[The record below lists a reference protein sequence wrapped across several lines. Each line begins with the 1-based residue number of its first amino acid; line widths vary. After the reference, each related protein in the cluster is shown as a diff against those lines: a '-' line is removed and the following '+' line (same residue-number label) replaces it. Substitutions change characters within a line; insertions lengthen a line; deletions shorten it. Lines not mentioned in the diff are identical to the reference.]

1 MASLSRP
8 QSSAAVRSPPQGYP
22 TSPLKYA
29 NSSHYSNPQSQLH
42 ADPTAAFAN
51 ESRKFLSS
59 RKGERSYSSNVEI
72 ERDPGRYRSGSYSA
86 SNNGA
91 ASPEPYHYP
100 RGLPPTIPD
109 RMHTPGGGRSQ
120 QQLYAAEMGRSTTA
134 VPRPHRTHDEKGI
147 YPTHMLPSS
156 PTPIR
161 AERSTMAPFSSYEDP
176 YASHHSYRSP
186 LHSPPPS
193 SNDSTTSAN
202 SAGSPPPSLPQSP
215 TRQARNVHNGSHVYG
230 HAHGRHHSLST
241 NVYPVTDYAS
251 TSGAKLLPRQPT
263 KRHTQ
268 QYTSSHSGLGA
279 VGPALA
285 QNIPPVL
292 PRPPSLKGSS
302 LSSQGLG
309 RSGSLGRNGTIRKG
323 DVKTITDE
331 EQAAYAALNTYR

>member
-1 MASLSRP
+1 MNDPTLLMSRLKGIP
-8 QSSAAVRSPPQGYP
+8 EGIGVGATAHPTMVPHPPNHTIIPAAFLQQSPIVCILPAVGAPS
-22 TSPLKYA
+22 
-29 NSSHYSNPQSQLH
+29 NSYTVSFDHPNTQSQFSKLC
-42 ADPTAAFAN
+42 DRPNPPGDLFFA
-51 ESRKFLSS
+51 RHIITHK
-59 RKGERSYSSNVEI
+59 
-72 ERDPGRYRSGSYSA
+72 
-86 SNNGA
+86 
-91 ASPEPYHYP
+91 
-100 RGLPPTIPD
+100 
-109 RMHTPGGGRSQ
+109 
-120 QQLYAAEMGRSTTA
+120 QLLTWITLLTRHFVAAEMGRSTTA

-215 TRQARNVHNGSHVYG
+215 TRQARNVHNSSHVYG